1 VASIARRLH
10 AGARVAMAHVCVCFL
25 YVCFI
30 CMPYMYALCQIT
42 VASIAKRLDA
52 GEGKALGKKKVE
64 AGNWKLVALDDG
76 SAVATNDSQF
86 IKTSKHREGEG
97 EEEMLRGMGLELHF
111 TALGQLMWIEP
122 ETQVC
127 ALAVLELE
135 GWCRLIRPVPV

>member
-1 VASIARRLH
+1 
-10 AGARVAMAHVCVCFL
+10 
-25 YVCFI
+25 
-30 CMPYMYALCQIT
+30 MYALCQIT